1 MRGILLVG
9 AICLAVSSVALAQDK
24 SEIQKLE
31 DQFGAAINR
40 GDPKT
45 GAAGFYADDA
55 IILPPGAEMI
65 RAKPE
70 IESFWAKAGPGIS
83 DVKLAI
89 VDVKPLGN
97 STAREIGTF
106 SFKTTGQT
114 PQEVSGK
121 YVVVWQKVG
130 NDWKA
135 ITDIWNTNK

>member
-1 MRGILLVG
+1 MRAILLVG

-31 DQFGAAINR
+31 DQFGAAVNR
-40 GDPKT
+40 GDAKA

-65 RAKPE
+65 RGKPE

-83 DVKLAI
+83 DVKLVT

-97 STAREIGTF
+97 STAREIGTAN
-106 SFKTTGQT
+106 FKTTGQT
-114 PQEVSGK
+114 PQEVSAK